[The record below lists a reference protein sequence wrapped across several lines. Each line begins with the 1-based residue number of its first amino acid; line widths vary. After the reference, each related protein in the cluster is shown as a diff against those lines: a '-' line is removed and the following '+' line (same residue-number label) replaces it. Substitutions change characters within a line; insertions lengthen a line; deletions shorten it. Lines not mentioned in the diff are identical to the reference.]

1 MSRFCSLPL
10 PHFLILPYLL
20 LSPPVPL
27 RLIFRLSA
35 SVSLS
40 TRPADLFTYSYTA
53 SQMFLSLCP
62 PFLTSPIG
70 VCLCLY
76 CLFCL
81 FQPMFAC
88 LSACLSVFAWV
99 SIYLIVSLYLSV
111 CLHTLVS
118 IHLPVCLPI
127 SASSY
132 LRLYTCRSVSI
143 GLSVSLHISFPRA

>member
-62 PFLTSPIG
+62 PFLH
-70 VCLCLY
+70 L
-76 CLFCL
+76 
-81 FQPMFAC
+81 
-88 LSACLSVFAWV
+88 LSVFV
-99 SIYLIVSLYLSV
+99 CVCSVYFVCSCLCSSVCFCLRLYIFDCVSLYLSV
-111 CLHTLVS
+111 CLHTLCQS
-118 IHLPVCLPI
+118 IC
-127 SASSY
+127 
-132 LRLYTCRSVSI
+132 
-143 GLSVSLHISFPRA
+143 LSVYLYQPVPTCVCIHVGLCL